1 MPPSICC
8 SINKRAKTKK
18 KRETIKNTRSTL
30 SHTLPL
36 SQTHTQTHW
45 HQKSAGSTF
54 APTPT
59 DRTHGTRF
67 VSFAEARLA
76 MDAITP
82 GPFRFLAEVI
92 EPGQYLTS
100 SGRLKPIAN
109 CMNPPYRMPPQ
120 PLGGACGM
128 QQQQQ
133 QQQQHQQTHQQ
144 QHDHHSSSIPGTAS
158 TEVHVLNTPLRTHS
172 SKFPIERELI
182 LSSNKNSSKI
192 PLMQDNRNTSIP
204 ALLNRSSSSA
214 IGPDLPVK
222 QTQAWNQPQLDG
234 MHSGMSSSNPRT
246 IVRFPEDGA
255 PLGDVS
261 SREKD
266 TVKKSVTKTYHT
278 LKDLISSK
286 FKKDGNDQGD
296 ELNNVASMLHQQS
309 NVTDQSMA
317 GQQQQAGS
325 GNQTTSY
332 LYSSASDNNL
342 LQAQSNLNVWPSP
355 GSQTNSPLYYHKKFT
370 DPATDSYSADGVL
383 LNGGGVSGGMRGS
396 KALSQ
401 PQLNIGELPNAR
413 SNNTHSNVISMM
425 PPAAA
430 PVDGTDSDDGGFRQH
445 SSSRAI
451 LSIPNSGSGRQTQQ
465 SYVQNYRHN
474 HTQQQQQQHMSSYH
488 QAFQNAKQRSG
499 VPEGSSAIQV
509 QSYNTHTTVMVGDQ
523 SGSHHHHHHH
533 HHGAPEQG
541 THQKHTISVDINN
554 VASPLASHHP
564 GQQHQDGYDGGHY
577 DKNGNHSSNVDSGRG
592 SSSMATHAASEMDKS
607 KSKSDNEWIDVV
619 DVELRSILEPGMK
632 SMNIRPESTMSESAS
647 SMSPPLPPL
656 SPHEAAMYSSNVVH
670 NNHSTS
676 HTNNTSN
683 NNSNNHSSQA
693 NNTQSKANAKLQK
706 QEYGTDT
713 YNRASKNPQ
722 PIGPS
727 KGQPS
732 PNTIQNYMNHLKLS
746 SNKKHEQNALK
757 KHLFGLDTDAASVT
771 NTTRSLDLESLL
783 GGPWDGAQSVS
794 ESETDGGLQQI
805 RNQLEGLESMYTEV
819 LKMLGNRM
827 ATNESALR
835 ANRRRRHGSMSS
847 LPSSSISGRPIRD
860 RRRIDERRKVRD
872 IKGIN
877 KRFQRLE
884 SHVVTLARS
893 VAHLSSEI
901 RSQHQVSQELEEL
914 RNDLALLR
922 SQSMHN
928 LPLNATGT
936 VGNASA
942 REPINLTNPKR
953 VKKLTKFFGE
963 DPPLM
968 KLFLKKL
975 GYEKYA
981 PIFES
986 ERVGMIELPYL
997 GEERLQKMGIPLGP
1011 RLRILQEA
1019 QISLCRDTT
1028 LCIV

>member
-1 MPPSICC
+1 M
-8 SINKRAKTKK
+8 RVKTL
-18 KRETIKNTRSTL
+18 RQIKNQRGHRNNQHNHPPHHHH
-30 SHTLPL
+30 SHGV
-36 SQTHTQTHW
+36 
-45 HQKSAGSTF
+45 A
-54 APTPT
+54 A
-59 DRTHGTRF
+59 
-67 VSFAEARLA
+67 VAAI
-76 MDAITP
+76 DA
-82 GPFRFLAEVI
+82 RFLSPE
-92 EPGQYLTS
+92 
-100 SGRLKPIAN
+100 RLNAIVN

-120 PLGGACGM
+120 PLGAYGM

-133 QQQQHQQTHQQ
+133 QQ
-144 QHDHHSSSIPGTAS
+144 HDHPHHHPSIPGTAS
-158 TEVHVLNTPLRTHS
+158 TEVHVLSPPLRTHS

-204 ALLNRSSSSA
+204 ALLNRSSTSA

-222 QTQAWNQPQLDG
+222 QTQAWNQPQMEV
-234 MHSGMSSSNPRT
+234 MHPGMSGSMPRT
-246 IVRFPEDGA
+246 IVRFPEDVTALAADREASG
-255 PLGDVS
+255 
-261 SREKD
+261 REKD

-286 FKKDGNDQGD
+286 FKKEGHDQGD
-296 ELNNVASMLHQQS
+296 ELNNVTSMLHGHGQS
-309 NVTDQSMA
+309 NVADLQGHQQLHALAAAA
-317 GQQQQAGS
+317 GGG
-325 GNQTTSY
+325 GNQSGSY

-342 LQAQSNLNVWPSP
+342 LQAQSNLSVGWPSASP
-355 GSQTNSPLYYHKKFT
+355 SHSPLYYHKKFA
-370 DPATDSYSADGVL
+370 DPADSYGDVGGPV
-383 LNGGGVSGGMRGS
+383 NGLRGS

-401 PQLNIGELPNAR
+401 PQLNAVAEQSGAASR
-413 SNNTHSNVISMM
+413 SNVISMM
-425 PPAAA
+425 PGA

-445 SSSRAI
+445 SSRGHN
-451 LSIPNSGSGRQTQQ
+451 LSLPNGQQQVGRSAQQ
-465 SYVQNYRHN
+465 PSYVQNYRHN
-474 HTQQQQQQHMSSYH
+474 HTQQQHQHQYQQ
-488 QAFQNAKQRSG
+488 AKQGSSG
-499 VPEGSSAIQV
+499 V
-509 QSYNTHTTVMVGDQ
+509 QSFNTHTTVLVGEQ
-523 SGSHHHHHHH
+523 SIHQHHHE
-533 HHGAPEQG
+533 HGG
-541 THQKHTISVDINN
+541 MQKHTISVDINN
-554 VASPLASHHP
+554 VSSADTHHRHHH
-564 GQQHQDGYDGGHY
+564 QQQQDGGYEPGNY

-592 SSSMATHAASEMDKS
+592 SSSMATATGEALMDKG

-619 DVELRSILEPGMK
+619 DVELRNILEPGMK
-632 SMNIRPESTMSESAS
+632 SMNIRPESTLSESAS

-656 SPHEAAMYSSNVVH
+656 SPHDGY
-670 NNHSTS
+670 NNQ
-676 HTNNTSN
+676 
-683 NNSNNHSSQA
+683 HSSQA
-693 NNTQSKANAKLQK
+693 NNSNQHQQSKPERPSAGKQQK
-706 QEYGTDT
+706 QEYGMDT

-794 ESETDGGLQQI
+794 ESETDGGGLQQI

-835 ANRRRRHGSMSS
+835 SANRSRRRHGSMSS

-893 VAHLSSEI
+893 VAHLSSEM
-901 RSQHQVSQELEEL
+901 RSQHLVSQELEEL

-928 LPLNATGT
+928 LPLHASGT
-936 VGNASA
+936 VGNVSGNA

-981 PIFES
+981 SIFES

>member
-1 MPPSICC
+1 M
-8 SINKRAKTKK
+8 RVKTL
-18 KRETIKNTRSTL
+18 RQIKNQRGNRNHHSVGVGGGVGHHNQNVAVTGMIDARYL
-30 SHTLPL
+30 SP
-36 SQTHTQTHW
+36 
-45 HQKSAGSTF
+45 
-54 APTPT
+54 
-59 DRTHGTRF
+59 DRLN
-67 VSFAEARLA
+67 ALA
-76 MDAITP
+76 D
-82 GPFRFLAEVI
+82 
-92 EPGQYLTS
+92 
-100 SGRLKPIAN
+100 

-120 PLGGACGM
+120 PLGAYGM
-128 QQQQQ
+128 Q
-133 QQQQHQQTHQQ
+133 HE
-144 QHDHHSSSIPGTAS
+144 HHSSIPGTAS

-204 ALLNRSSSSA
+204 ALLNRSSTSA

-222 QTQAWNQPQLDG
+222 QTQAWNQPQMDVL
-234 MHSGMSSSNPRT
+234 HSSMSGSMPRT
-246 IVRFPEDGA
+246 IVRFPEDVTALADREG
-255 PLGDVS
+255 GVG
-261 SREKD
+261 REKD
-266 TVKKSVTKTYHT
+266 ATTVKKSVTKTYHT

-286 FKKDGNDQGD
+286 FKKDAADQND
-296 ELNNVASMLHQQS
+296 ELNNVTSMLHQSNLEQGQSGGQS
-309 NVTDQSMA
+309 N
-317 GQQQQAGS
+317 QQQLQQQHG
-325 GNQTTSY
+325 GNNQTGSY
-332 LYSSASDNNL
+332 MYSAASDNNL
-342 LQAQSNLNVWPSP
+342 LQAQSNLNMWPS
-355 GSQTNSPLYYHKKFT
+355 GSQGNSPLYYHKKFA
-370 DPATDSYSADGVL
+370 DPAEGYNAPDG
-383 LNGGGVSGGMRGS
+383 SGGLRGP

-401 PQLNIGELPNAR
+401 PQLNIGEPASRTTQHNVVSLLP
-413 SNNTHSNVISMM
+413 
-425 PPAAA
+425 A

-445 SSSRAI
+445 SSSRANI
-451 LSIPNSGSGRQTQQ
+451 SMPNGSGSRSTPQQ
-465 SYVQNYRHN
+465 QPTYIQNYRHN
-474 HTQQQQQQHMSSYH
+474 HAQQQQQQQQQHHMSYQ
-488 QAFQNAKQRSG
+488 QALHNAKQRAAL
-499 VPEGSSAIQV
+499 ESASNANIQV
-509 QSYNTHTTVMVGDQ
+509 ASYNTHTTVTVGDHQ
-523 SGSHHHHHHH
+523 TGGHHHHHQHH
-533 HHGAPEQG
+533 PPGESPG
-541 THQKHTISVDINN
+541 HQKHTISVDINSVSSVN
-554 VASPLASHHP
+554 VSTA
-564 GQQHQDGYDGGHY
+564 GDTQRQQHHSDSGNDGGGLY

-592 SSSMATHAASEMDKS
+592 SSSMATATGEAVMEKN
-607 KSKSDNEWIDVV
+607 KTKSDNEWMDVV
-619 DVELRSILEPGMK
+619 DVELRNILEPGMK

-656 SPHEAAMYSSNVVH
+656 SPHEAYNRHGSNQQQQH
-670 NNHSTS
+670 QQHQQSINAHPQTS
-676 HTNNTSN
+676 KTNG
-683 NNSNNHSSQA
+683 
-693 NNTQSKANAKLQK
+693 KK

-794 ESETDGGLQQI
+794 ESETDGGGLQQI
-805 RNQLEGLESMYTEV
+805 RNQLEGLESMYSEV

-827 ATNESALR
+827 VTNESGLR
-835 ANRRRRHGSMSS
+835 SNRRRRHGSMSS

-860 RRRIDERRKVRD
+860 RRRLDERRKVRD

-893 VAHLSSEI
+893 VAHLSSEM
-901 RSQHQVSQELEEL
+901 RSQHLVSQELEEL

-928 LPLNATGT
+928 LQPLNGSGNA
-936 VGNASA
+936 GNASS
-942 REPINLTNPKR
+942 REPINLTNPRR

>member
-1 MPPSICC
+1 M
-8 SINKRAKTKK
+8 RVKTL
-18 KRETIKNTRSTL
+18 RQIKNQRGHRNHHHS
-30 SHTLPL
+30 SHHNHNHVAANAAIDAHYFSP
-36 SQTHTQTHW
+36 
-45 HQKSAGSTF
+45 
-54 APTPT
+54 
-59 DRTHGTRF
+59 
-67 VSFAEARLA
+67 ERLNA
-76 MDAITP
+76 
-82 GPFRFLAEVI
+82 LV
-92 EPGQYLTS
+92 
-100 SGRLKPIAN
+100 N

-120 PLGGACGM
+120 PLGAYGM
-128 QQQQQ
+128 
-133 QQQQHQQTHQQ
+133 
-144 QHDHHSSSIPGTAS
+144 QHDHHSSIPGTAS
-158 TEVHVLNTPLRTHS
+158 TEAHVLATPLRTHS

-204 ALLNRSSSSA
+204 ALLNRSATSA

-222 QTQAWNQPQLDG
+222 QTQAWNQPQMDVI
-234 MHSGMSSSNPRT
+234 HTAVSGSMPRT
-246 IVRFPEDGA
+246 IVRFPEDVTALADRDG
-255 PLGDVS
+255 S
-261 SREKD
+261 FSQREKD
-266 TVKKSVTKTYHT
+266 STTVKKSVTKTYHT

-286 FKKDGNDQGD
+286 FKKDANEQSD
-296 ELNNVASMLHQQS
+296 ELNNVTSMLHGHQS
-309 NVTDQSMA
+309 NLEQGQSSS
-317 GQQQQAGS
+317 QQQQQQQQHG
-325 GNQTTSY
+325 GNNQTGSY
-332 LYSSASDNNL
+332 MYSSASDNNL
-342 LQAQSNLNVWPSP
+342 LQAQSNLNVWPSS
-355 GSQTNSPLYYHKKFT
+355 SQSNSPLYYHKKFS
-370 DPATDSYSADGVL
+370 DPAEGFT
-383 LNGGGVSGGMRGS
+383 GS

-401 PQLNIGELPNAR
+401 PQLNIGVEQSNRNAQHVVSMLP
-413 SNNTHSNVISMM
+413 
-425 PPAAA
+425 A

-445 SSSRAI
+445 SVS
-451 LSIPNSGSGRQTQQ
+451 RQTNQSVPNGASQSQAGGMQTSRSNTQQ
-465 SYVQNYRHN
+465 PAYIQNYRHN
-474 HTQQQQQQHMSSYH
+474 HAQQQQQQQQHLQQQHHMSYQ
-488 QAFQNAKQRSG
+488 QALHNAKQRAAL
-499 VPEGSSAIQV
+499 EGASSSSNIQTS
-509 QSYNTHTTVMVGDQ
+509 SYNTTVTVGDQ
-523 SGSHHHHHHH
+523 STSHLHHHHHLHH
-533 HHGAPEQG
+533 QG
-541 THQKHTISVDINN
+541 EIGMQKHTISVDINSGSSVN
-554 VASPLASHHP
+554 ISTGESHDA
-564 GQQHQDGYDGGHY
+564 GAY
-577 DKNGNHSSNVDSGRG
+577 DKNGNHSSNIDSGRG
-592 SSSMATHAASEMDKS
+592 SSSMATASADAVMEKS
-607 KSKSDNEWIDVV
+607 KVKSDGEWIDVV
-619 DVELRSILEPGMK
+619 DVELRNILEPGMK
-632 SMNIRPESTMSESAS
+632 SMNLRPESTMSESAS

-656 SPHEAAMYSSNVVH
+656 SPHEAYNQGAGPGSSNIQTKP
-670 NNHSTS
+670 N
-676 HTNNTSN
+676 NNT
-683 NNSNNHSSQA
+683 
-693 NNTQSKANAKLQK
+693 TKLQK

-757 KHLFGLDTDAASVT
+757 KHLFGLDTDVASVT

-794 ESETDGGLQQI
+794 ESETDGGGLQQI
-805 RNQLEGLESMYTEV
+805 RNQLEGLETMYSEV

-827 ATNESALR
+827 ATNESTLR

-860 RRRIDERRKVRD
+860 RRRLDERRKVRD

-893 VAHLSSEI
+893 VAHLSSEM
-901 RSQHQVSQELEEL
+901 RSQHLVSQELEEL

-928 LPLNATGT
+928 LPLNSSGNGA
-936 VGNASA
+936 NASA

>member
-1 MPPSICC
+1 M
-8 SINKRAKTKK
+8 RVKTL
-18 KRETIKNTRSTL
+18 RQIKNQRGHRNNQHNHPAHHH
-30 SHTLPL
+30 SHGV
-36 SQTHTQTHW
+36 
-45 HQKSAGSTF
+45 ANV
-54 APTPT
+54 A
-59 DRTHGTRF
+59 
-67 VSFAEARLA
+67 AI
-76 MDAITP
+76 DA
-82 GPFRFLAEVI
+82 RFLSPE
-92 EPGQYLTS
+92 
-100 SGRLKPIAN
+100 RLNAIVN

-120 PLGGACGM
+120 PLGAYGM
-128 QQQQQ
+128 QQ
-133 QQQQHQQTHQQ
+133 HQQQ
-144 QHDHHSSSIPGTAS
+144 QHDHPHHHPSIPGTAS

-204 ALLNRSSSSA
+204 ALLNRSSTSA

-222 QTQAWNQPQLDG
+222 QTQAWNQPQMEV
-234 MHSGMSSSNPRT
+234 MHPGMSGSMPRT
-246 IVRFPEDGA
+246 IVRFPEDVTA
-255 PLGDVS
+255 LASDREVS
-261 SREKD
+261 GREKD

-286 FKKDGNDQGD
+286 FKKDGHEQGD
-296 ELNNVASMLHQQS
+296 ELNNVTSMLHGQS
-309 NVTDQSMA
+309 NVADLQGHQ
-317 GQQQQAGS
+317 GQQLQALGGGGG
-325 GNQTTSY
+325 GNQSGSY

-342 LQAQSNLNVWPSP
+342 LQAQSNLSVGWPSASP
-355 GSQTNSPLYYHKKFT
+355 NHSPLYYHKKFA
-370 DPATDSYSADGVL
+370 DPADSYGAGDVGGTVV
-383 LNGGGVSGGMRGS
+383 NGLRGS

-401 PQLNIGELPNAR
+401 PQLNVGEPSGATGR
-413 SNNTHSNVISMM
+413 SNVISMM
-425 PPAAA
+425 PAA

-445 SSSRAI
+445 SSRGHNGQQQM
-451 LSIPNSGSGRQTQQ
+451 LPGRPAQQ
-465 SYVQNYRHN
+465 PSYVQNYRHN
-474 HTQQQQQQHMSSYH
+474 HTQQQHQQHHMSY
-488 QAFQNAKQRSG
+488 QQAKQRSAI
-499 VPEGSSAIQV
+499 EGGSAV
-509 QSYNTHTTVMVGDQ
+509 QSFNTHTTVLVGEQ
-523 SGSHHHHHHH
+523 SV
-533 HHGAPEQG
+533 HHGGEHG
-541 THQKHTISVDINN
+541 MQKHTISVDTHHR
-554 VASPLASHHP
+554 HHP
-564 GQQHQDGYDGGHY
+564 QQQDGGYEAGNY

-592 SSSMATHAASEMDKS
+592 SSSMATATGEALMDKG

-619 DVELRSILEPGMK
+619 DVELRNILEPGMK
-632 SMNIRPESTMSESAS
+632 SMNIRPESTLSESAS

-656 SPHEAAMYSSNVVH
+656 SPHDGY
-670 NNHSTS
+670 
-676 HTNNTSN
+676 
-683 NNSNNHSSQA
+683 NNSTQHQQQSSQA
-693 NNTQSKANAKLQK
+693 NNNHHQPSKPAGPSAGKQQK
-706 QEYGTDT
+706 QEYGMDT

-794 ESETDGGLQQI
+794 ESETDGGGLQQI

-835 ANRRRRHGSMSS
+835 SANRSRRRHGSMSS

-893 VAHLSSEI
+893 VAHLSSEM
-901 RSQHQVSQELEEL
+901 RSQHLVSQELEEL

-928 LPLNATGT
+928 LPLHASGAA
-936 VGNASA
+936 GNTSGNA